1 MKRRDFLAVA
11 ALLPLLPAIDLEVK
25 PLVLP
30 PIAGEQPGCVF
41 FDNLSTLD
49 WSSVDGSVRYYDWV
63 GNLLGEWK
71 PGDENYE
78 SILDLF
84 VQFPLPMVHEKT
96 ADTCEASAAQY

>member
-1 MKRRDFLAVA
+1 MDRREFLAVA
-11 ALLPLLPAIDLEVK
+11 AALPLSSVIGTPQIAF
-25 PLVLP
+25 P

-63 GNLLGEWK
+63 GNLLGEWR
-71 PGDENYE
+71 PGDDNYE
-78 SILDLF
+78 SILDFF
-84 VQFPLPMVHEKT
+84 VQFPLPRVNEKT